1 MKYILLTTSES
12 GDNYTYFIE
21 HKSTPTH
28 KELKT
33 YLIEQGNDVEDGE
46 SYENIDNLICIDKQT
61 FKKLQL

>member
-12 GDNYTYFIE
+12 GDSYFYFIE
-21 HKSTPTH
+21 NDTTPTH
-28 KELKT
+28 KELQT

-61 FKKLQL
+61 FKKLKL